1 MDYIWYMDEDEFWA
15 ELNALG
21 EDQVR
26 EYVGLGVY
34 HDKRMD
40 LAKEWLSQKETQ
52 RSDNKIQPWHKRSWV
67 VALIAI
73 IAGLC
78 VAGLSYYLGWL

>member
-1 MDYIWYMDEDEFWA
+1 MDYIWCMDKDEFWA
-15 ELNALG
+15 ELNTLG

-26 EYVGLGVY
+26 EYVGLGLY
-34 HDKRMD
+34 ANKKKKF
-40 LAKEWLSQKETQ
+40 AKEWLSQKETQ
-52 RSDNKIQPWHKRSWV
+52 RSDNKIEPWHKKSWG

-78 VAGLSYYLGWL
+78 VAGLSYYFGWL

>member
-1 MDYIWYMDEDEFWA
+1 MDKDAFWA

-26 EYVGLGVY
+26 ENVGLGLY
-34 HDKRMD
+34 ASKKETFAR
-40 LAKEWLSQKETQ
+40 EWLRQKETQ
-52 RSDNKIQPWHKRSWV
+52 RSDNKIEPWHKRPWG

-78 VAGLSYYLGWL
+78 VAGLSYYFGWL